1 VRGLDRSAVLASDP
15 FLFLDLPSFSALR
28 LKRLRIARWSL
39 SGRPVGKLK
48 KREGVRKWRVRTTD
62 LVDAGTA
69 KGARRPRPNRKSW
82 RKQRSFSATVDLFYS
97 QRKIKSKW
105 RERKKGCAR
114 KFKKSTGLLP
124 SVYSAVRSII

>member
-1 VRGLDRSAVLASDP
+1 LVAFWQTCWEAKEKGRSAYRV
-15 FLFLDLPSFSALR
+15 
-28 LKRLRIARWSL
+28 
-39 SGRPVGKLK
+39 VGV
-48 KREGVRKWRVRTTD
+48 ETTD